1 MKKIIIESLNY
12 TMLLDKSIKTIY
24 IENSKLYQLLSL
36 NTEESITY
44 IVNDNIVDL
53 TKNALILYNHFQ
65 ININDSKLVKA
76 LYKKIEKEIKIKYK
90 ENLNKFEQSALQF
103 LSEISL
109 EEIAELD
116 YEEEIDISKLLASF
130 NVNYKVSDNYF
141 ERLVN
146 YFRIYKE
153 TFNNTLIIS
162 FGLLNLLEEQEVELL
177 KKELLYLDIVLI
189 DVIYS
194 NKKLAKD
201 LIIDDDW
208 CII

>member
-90 ENLNKFEQSALQF
+90 ENLNKFEQTALQF

-109 EEIAELD
+109 EEIVELD

-146 YFRIYKE
+146 YFRIYRE

-177 KKELLYLDIVLI
+177 KKELLYLDVVLI

-194 NKKLAKD
+194 NKKFAKD

>member
-1 MKKIIIESLNY
+1 MKKIIIELLNY
-12 TMLLDKSIKTIY
+12 SLFLDKSIKTIY

-44 IVNDNIVDL
+44 IVNDNIEDL
-53 TKNALILYNHFQ
+53 TKNALILYNPFQ

-76 LYKKIEKEIKIKYK
+76 LYKKLEKEIKIKYK
-90 ENLNKFEQSALQF
+90 ENLNKFEQTALQF
-103 LSEISL
+103 ISEISL
-109 EEIAELD
+109 EEVAELD
-116 YEEEIDISKLLASF
+116 YEEEIDISKLLASL

-153 TFNNTLIIS
+153 TFNNTLIVS

-177 KKELLYLDIVLI
+177 EKELLYLDVVLI
-189 DVIYS
+189 DIIYS